1 MIVFFELLFNVINAH
16 TKIFTHFVSSS
27 EAVLL
32 AKISFLCLRLLKK
45 NLLKQNNLYLIT
57 HRLLSL

>member
-27 EAVLL
+27 EAALL
-32 AKISFLCLRLLKK
+32 AKTSFLCLRLLQK
-45 NLLKQNNLYLIT
+45 II
-57 HRLLSL
+57 